1 MSHHFDA
8 LTIAVLYFS
17 SHFLIESLE
26 NTQIT
31 TMLSVKCLHL
41 CFTYLLAIVP
51 HVGQAKGMLE
61 AGKLPAE
68 MGLKHALLE
77 HYDSTVRSTY
87 NMSRPTDVSMELALQ
102 QIIDVVS
109 KAIQYRYLMSSQS
122 TGIVYAREI
131 Q

>member
-1 MSHHFDA
+1 
-8 LTIAVLYFS
+8 
-17 SHFLIESLE
+17 
-26 NTQIT
+26 
-31 TMLSVKCLHL
+31 MLSVKCLHL

-109 KAIQYRYLMSSQS
+109 TAIQYHYLMSSQS

-131 Q
+131 R